1 MVLVFPNDDV
11 DDTDHHHQGDEES
24 FIEITLLYIYIVGRM
39 AGIIAQLTRSN
50 RERSLRKNYGAN
62 K

>member
-1 MVLVFPNDDV
+1 MVSVFPNDDV

-24 FIEITLLYIYIVGRM
+24 FIEITLLYIFTVGRM

>member
-1 MVLVFPNDDV
+1 MVLVFPNDVV
-11 DDTDHHHQGDEES
+11 DGTDHHHQGDEES